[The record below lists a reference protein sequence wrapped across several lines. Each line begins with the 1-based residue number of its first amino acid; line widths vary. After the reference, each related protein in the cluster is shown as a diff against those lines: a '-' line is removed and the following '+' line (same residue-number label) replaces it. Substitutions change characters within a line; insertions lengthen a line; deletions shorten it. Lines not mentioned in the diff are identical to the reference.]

1 MYGPMDKK
9 RARRLIEVCL
19 RKELARGAALPR
31 ETVDLVEEGVLD
43 SMAWVSFLRGLE
55 TASGAPDLGSLLMG
69 QPSSIA
75 SVFVALAGPHGAS
88 PDESPAASM
97 RSGGYGE
104 GAAFL
109 CGFGAALGARIVPSE
124 EVDREFGMPAGK
136 LRKRAGI
143 ESLAWAAEG
152 ESEATLGARAAEEA
166 LRSAGCSAGEVDW
179 LIATSETH
187 HSYPSLAA
195 QLHSLLLLRENCG
208 ALDAGG
214 ACLGVL
220 NAFAVAQAFLAS
232 GQARNMLVVTSDV
245 HSRILAPGR
254 VAGEFGGLFGDG
266 ASAFLLCAQAA
277 EKNSRRLGS
286 FHFGCAGRYAGA
298 IRVGLASA
306 AAPGNALDAHFDGEA
321 LSRAAVSR
329 LEKVLHEVA
338 LRSGHALA
346 DAAGFATHQPNP
358 RLVEILVRQLG
369 VAAEKFPPIARTRGN
384 LGSTT
389 TAAALH
395 AILAAEAVRPA
406 AAQKPVFLAS
416 LGPGL
421 LFAGGWIEPAM
432 PPTNPG
438 ASTG

>member
-55 TASGAPDLGSLLMG
+55 TASCAPDLGSLLMG

-97 RSGGYGE
+97 RSGGYAE

-109 CGFGAALGARIVPSE
+109 CGFGAALGAR
-124 EVDREFGMPAGK
+124 
-136 LRKRAGI
+136 
-143 ESLAWAAEG
+143 
-152 ESEATLGARAAEEA
+152 AAEET

-232 GQARNMLVVTSDV
+232 GQARNVLVVTSDV

-321 LSRAAVSR
+321 LSRAAVSS